1 MLVQAKKCSDVVI
14 RRVGGLEVPRFGRS
28 AIKPVI
34 RRVGGLEVIITLSFL
49 VLVVIRRV
57 GGLEEGIHSIKAL
70 SSGYPPCRRLRR
82 Q

>member
-1 MLVQAKKCSDVVI
+1 M
-14 RRVGGLEVPRFGRS
+14 PRFGRS

-57 GGLEEGIHSIKAL
+57 GGLEDNDAANHLDSDVI
-70 SSGYPPCRRLRR
+70 RRVGGLEV
-82 Q
+82 